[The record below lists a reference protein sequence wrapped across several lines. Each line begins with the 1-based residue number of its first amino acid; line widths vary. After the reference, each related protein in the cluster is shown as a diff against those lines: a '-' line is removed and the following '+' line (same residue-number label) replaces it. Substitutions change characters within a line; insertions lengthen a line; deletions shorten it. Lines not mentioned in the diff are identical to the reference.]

1 MVSINCTVSAA
12 HGCLDYIESIQF
24 KEIFMNL
31 LRYFI
36 VITLLALLPAT
47 SQAKWWIFG
56 QSENEISTKYLYLNG
71 VSYDELGDKVTVYR
85 ETLENGQIVLRGKAA
100 TSSSAVGSVQ
110 VSNNNKESWEKARK
124 SSDGSFEYSFR
135 PEAGKTYVLFVKII
149 DTTGK
154 SNEVDATRKEIA
166 ISDQNIAAL
175 VRQAVNEMIAAYRAE
190 DPMRFMALVG
200 EDFAG
205 DPSVLDRAIRR
216 DFSAFEN
223 IDITY
228 TINNVTA
235 ATGKIYASF
244 SFSRKLTSTR
254 SGQTLRDKGVSEFVF
269 TLGEKGPLVFS
280 MKNPLIFGLSDA
292 SEVATGTV
300 NSAENSAVIQISSNG
315 TVLVAPVDSITNG
328 DSDLVTGSFTLTN
341 TCTPP
346 CTSADG
352 FNFTQ
357 DIPTTLI
364 AASEIYK
371 ESNLIWGNGAV
382 LLSYMGSSFS
392 NITIPDSGWGQNVH
406 FSTEGAVFAVK
417 LPNNT
422 YALIKYIG
430 EQGPANNV
438 FEYKY
443 QPNGSRSF

>member
-1 MVSINCTVSAA
+1 
-12 HGCLDYIESIQF
+12 
-24 KEIFMNL
+24 MNL

-110 VSNNNKESWEKARK
+110 VSSNNKESWEKARK

-154 SNEVDATRKEIA
+154 SNDVDATRKEIA

-175 VRQAVNEMIAAYRAE
+175 VRQAVNELITAYRAE
-190 DPMRFMALVG
+190 DPTRFMALVG

-216 DFSAFEN
+216 DFSAFDN

-235 ATGKIYASF
+235 ATGKIFTSF

-254 SGQTLRDKGVSEFVF
+254 SGQTLSDKGASEFIF

-300 NSAENSAVIQISSNG
+300 NSAENSAVIQITSSG
-315 TVLVAPVDSITNG
+315 TVLIAPVDSITNV

-341 TCTPP
+341 SCTPP

-357 DIPTTLI
+357 DRPTTLI
-364 AASEIYK
+364 AESEIYK
-371 ESNLIWGNGAV
+371 EDNLLFGNNSVVLTSLGA
-382 LLSYMGSSFS
+382 SFI
-392 NITIPDSGWGQNVH
+392 NVTIPDTSHWQTAVN
-406 FSTEGAVFAVK
+406 FTTEGPVFAVR

-422 YALIKYIG
+422 YALVKYIG
-430 EQGPANNV
+430 LQAGGNV

>member
-1 MVSINCTVSAA
+1 
-12 HGCLDYIESIQF
+12 
-24 KEIFMNL
+24 MNM

-85 ETLENGQIVLRGKAA
+85 ETLENGQIMLRGKAA
-100 TSSSAVGSVQ
+100 TSSSSVGSVQ
-110 VSNNNKESWEKARK
+110 VSSNNKESWEKARK

-135 PEAGKTYVLFVKII
+135 PEAGKSYVLYVKII

-154 SNEVDATRKEIA
+154 SNDVDATRKEISL
-166 ISDQNIAAL
+166 SDQNIAAL

-190 DPMRFMALVG
+190 DPTRFMAMVS
-200 EDFAG
+200 EDFAA
-205 DPSVLDRAIRR
+205 DPSVLDRAIRQ
-216 DFSAFEN
+216 DFSAFDN

-244 SFSRKLTSTR
+244 SFSRKLTSSR
-254 SGQTLRDKGVSEFVF
+254 SGQTLRDMGASEFIF
-269 TLGEKGPLVFS
+269 ALGEKGPLVFS
-280 MKNPLIFGLSDA
+280 MKNPLLFGLSDA

-300 NSAENSAVIQISSNG
+300 NSTENSAVIQISSSG
-315 TVLVAPVDSITNG
+315 TVLVASVDSIANG

-341 TCTPP
+341 
-346 CTSADG
+346 SNDFSGNADG

-357 DIPTTLI
+357 DIKTTLV
-364 AASEIYK
+364 AASQIYK
-371 ESNLIWGNGAV
+371 ESNLLWGEGGTA
-382 LLSYMGSSFS
+382 LLSLGSSFS
-392 NITIPDSGWGQNVH
+392 NITIPGSGWGQNVH
-406 FSTEGAVFAVK
+406 FTTEGAVFAVK

-430 EQGPANNV
+430 EQGAGNNV